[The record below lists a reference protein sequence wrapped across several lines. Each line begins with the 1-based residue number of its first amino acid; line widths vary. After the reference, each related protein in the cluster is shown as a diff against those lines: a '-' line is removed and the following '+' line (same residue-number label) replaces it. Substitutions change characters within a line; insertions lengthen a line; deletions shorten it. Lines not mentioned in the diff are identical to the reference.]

1 MCALQRLG
9 SCWPVPGDLIQAFL
23 SLLFRDTDWTIKPL
37 THGSDCGGG
46 NWSTGTKTP
55 RRHGEK
61 MHTHTHTERPPHPPP
76 RASAPGPAYCDVPTV
91 LMTVSDTAEP
101 AEVLR
106 TSVTQKVCFANSFQV
121 KTLLT
126 NKLCYSLT
134 VLKSQVCCLISLCDV
149 YNMILGINII
159 YLSLKSLYNNHLKNK
174 TLLVR
179 FELMQVE
186 LM

>member
-1 MCALQRLG
+1 MYGVMCALQRLG
-9 SCWPVPGDLIQAFL
+9 SCWPVPGDLIQASL

-37 THGSDCGGG
+37 THGSDSGGE
-46 NWSTGTKTP
+46 TGALGRKPHADMGRRCTLIHTLRDP
-55 RRHGEK
+55 RIP
-61 MHTHTHTERPPHPPP
+61 HT

-126 NKLCYSLT
+126 NKLCHSLT

-174 TLLVR
+174 KPCLYY
-179 FELMQVE
+179 FN
-186 LM
+186 